1 MNFNQIQ
8 LTITT
13 KSPVKYD
20 AVNFH
25 ILQHAFMQRSFW
37 QNYYHFLFWYFDL
50 EYAFTEILP
59 SPTKNVFDTLG
70 TAYVALF

>member
-13 KSPVKYD
+13 KLPVKYD

-25 ILQHAFMQRSFW
+25 MLQYAFMQRSFW
-37 QNYYHFLFWYFDL
+37 QNYYNF
-50 EYAFTEILP
+50 
-59 SPTKNVFDTLG
+59 
-70 TAYVALF
+70 